1 MEKKKQGI
9 VITSVLLVC
18 LILVVIGVSFAFFT
32 YSRQGSKENTIT
44 TGSLTFVYDEQK
56 AEGNGITLNNAFP
69 MSDDEGKQLSGSNNV
84 FDFQVLAS
92 TKGESI
98 SYEVIGKKDDASTLP
113 ENVTKIY
120 LTTLS
125 GSEESE
131 VATTVKDGV
140 VTTYDELSDTQ
151 IEDQTGK
158 TLYQEVIPL
167 NQTGYQKNFRLRMW
181 LSEEASTTTNG
192 SWDYNNKTFTIRIN
206 VVANGEGVTITTPS
220 YTDTS
225 GANAPELV
233 EGMIPVVYDEE
244 KSSWVKQDLD
254 KSYAYQD
261 QIWANAVTVTEE
273 NRATYMSAPAGTEI
287 SMEDIN
293 TMWVWIPRYEYQYT
307 NLGDQYAGGTQDLPG
322 EIKINFLSG
331 TSTTP
336 SDATNYK
343 VHPAFTFGTDQLT
356 GLWYAKFETSLL
368 EQCIPKDNA
377 INANCDLTSFTLQI
391 KPSVTSWRGARI
403 STFFQSIRGMQISK
417 YATYGF
423 ANDTS
428 YDIHMSKNS
437 EWGAVAYLSQSKYG
451 KYGNPNYTGADKEV
465 AINNCSNYITGI
477 GGDTV
482 SAPSSNTTCTTNT
495 YETAKGQAA
504 STAGNITGVYDM
516 SGGTWE
522 YMMGVLA
529 DSSGAPRSGL
539 TETYNSGFNGMLNDG
554 SQYTNGINF
563 PESKYYDLYENDDST
578 NHNGDLSKTGCKKGI
593 CYGHALS
600 EVGTSNSITGWY
612 NDLYNYVFDTS
623 PWFPRGGYYVD
634 QRGAGIFSTHY
645 NGGGSGINRTTRI
658 VLISA

>member
-98 SYEVIGKKDDASTLP
+98 AYEVIGKKDDASTLP

-131 VATTVKDGV
+131 VATTIKEGM

-181 LSEEASTTTNG
+181 LSEEANTTTNG

-206 VVANGEGVTITTPS
+206 VVANGEGVTSTTPS

-233 EGMIPVVYDEE
+233 EGMIPVVYDET

-273 NRATYMSAPAGTEI
+273 NRATYMSAPAGTAI
-287 SMEDIN
+287 PMEDIN
-293 TMWVWIPRYEYQYT
+293 TMWVWIPRYEYRYT
-307 NLGDQYAGGTQDLPG
+307 NLGDQYAGGTQDQPG

-336 SDATNYK
+336 SDSTNYK
-343 VHPAFTFGTDQLT
+343 VHPAFMFGTDQLT
-356 GLWYAKFETSLL
+356 GLWYAKFETGGTLPS
-368 EQCIPKDNA
+368 ENYCRNES
-377 INANCDLTSFTLQI
+377 CDISSVVI
-391 KPSVTSWRGARI
+391 KPNVQSLTNQSVSSFFYIARSMQM
-403 STFFQSIRGMQISK
+403 STNNP
-417 YATYGF
+417 YGF
-423 ANDTS
+423 TS
-428 YDIHMSKNS
+428 TSGDLHMSKNS
-437 EWGAVAYLSQSKYG
+437 EWGTVAYLSQSRYG
-451 KYGNPNYTGADKEV
+451 KYGNSNYTGANKEV
-465 AINNCSNYITGI
+465 YQNKSSEYITGMSN
-477 GGDTV
+477 GT
-482 SAPSSNTTCTTNT
+482 PSTDIVNPQVTYDILNTGT
-495 YETAKGQAA
+495 GA
-504 STAGNITGVYDM
+504 STTGTIYGVYDM
-516 SGGTWE
+516 NGGAWE
-522 YMMGVLA
+522 SVIGVLA
-529 DSSGAPRSGL
+529 DESGNPRSGWN
-539 TETYNSGFNGMLNDG
+539 TANNSGFNGSLE
-554 SQYTNGINF
+554 SGIYNLGIAF
-563 PESKYYDLYENDDST
+563 PDKKYYDLYVSQMPSSYDINLST
-578 NHNGDLSKTGCKKGI
+578 TACQSTI
-593 CYGHALS
+593 CYGHSLS
-600 EVGTSNSITGWY
+600 ETARWY
-612 NDLYNYVFDTS
+612 YDAANFVYFSS
-623 PWFPRGGYYVD
+623 PWFVRGGYYAD
-634 QRGAGIFSTHY
+634 AYDSGIFFVSTTA
-645 NGGGSGINRTTRI
+645 GR
-658 VLISA
+658 SAANYASRFVMIP

>member
-44 TGSLTFVYDEQK
+44 TGSLTFVYDEKK
-56 AEGNGITLNNAFP
+56 AEGNGITLSNAFP
-69 MSDDEGKQLSGSNNV
+69 MSDEDGKGQSGDNNV
-84 FDFQVLAS
+84 FDFQVLA
-92 TKGESI
+92 TTQGESI
-98 SYEVIGKKDDASTLP
+98 SYEVIGKKEDSSTLP

-181 LSEEASTTTNG
+181 LSEEANTTTNG

-233 EGMIPVVYDEE
+233 EGMIPVVYDET

-377 INANCDLTSFTLQI
+377 INANCDLTSFTPQI

-529 DSSGAPRSGL
+529 DSSGAPRSGH

-600 EVGTSNSITGWY
+600 EVGTSSSITGWY
-612 NDLYNYVFDTS
+612 NDFYNYVFDTS

>member
-44 TGSLTFVYDEQK
+44 TGALTFIYDEQK
-56 AEGNGITLNNAFP
+56 AEGNGISLSNAFP

-98 SYEVIGKKDDASTLP
+98 AYEVIGKKEDSSTLP

-125 GSEESE
+125 GSEETE
-131 VATTVKDGV
+131 VATTVRDGV

-151 IEDQTGK
+151 IKDQIGK

-167 NQTGYQKNFRLRMW
+167 NQSGYQKNFRLRMW
-181 LSEEASTTTNG
+181 LSEEANTTTNG

-206 VVANGEGVTITTPS
+206 VVANGEGVTITAPS

-233 EGMIPVVYDEE
+233 EGMIPVVYDET

-261 QIWANAVTVTEE
+261 QIWANAVTVTET
-273 NRATYMSAPAGTEI
+273 NRATYMSAPAGTVI
-287 SMEDIN
+287 SMDDIN
-293 TMWVWIPRYEYQYT
+293 TMWVWIPRYEYMYT
-307 NLGDQYAGGTQDLPG
+307 NLGDQYAGGTQDQPG
-322 EIKINFLSG
+322 EIKVNFLSG

-336 SDATNYK
+336 SDSANYK

-356 GLWYAKFETSLL
+356 GLWYAKFETATT
-368 EQCIPKDNA
+368 D
-377 INANCDLTSFTLQI
+377 INCNTTANPTNCNKIMESIII
-391 KPSVTSWRGARI
+391 KPNTKSWGYVQLANVVE
-403 STFFQSIRGMQISK
+403 SIRKMKQVNYTI
-417 YATYGF
+417 YGF
-423 ANDTS
+423 GDDLDLHISRND
-428 YDIHMSKNS
+428 
-437 EWGAVAYLSQSKYG
+437 EWGSVAYLSQSKYG
-451 KYGNPNYTGADKEV
+451 KYGNPNYTGVDKEI
-465 AINNCSNYITGI
+465 AINNCQNYITGI

-482 SAPSSNTTCTTNT
+482 DATKSEITCTTNT
-495 YETAKGQAA
+495 YETLKGQAA
-504 STAGNITGVYDM
+504 STTGNIAGIYDM
-516 SGGTWE
+516 VGGSSD
-522 YMMGVLA
+522 YVMGN
-529 DSSGAPRSGL
+529 
-539 TETYNSGFNGMLNDG
+539 YNNNINNAGFG
-554 SQYTNGINF
+554 SM
-563 PESKYYDLYENDDST
+563 PEGKYYNLYTTTDPATACS
-578 NHNGDLSKTGCKKGI
+578 GSL

-600 EVGTSNSITGWY
+600 ETANWY
-612 NDLYNYVFDTS
+612 KNYFAFVNIS
-623 PWFPRGGYYVD
+623 YPWLLRGGGSNEASV
-634 QRGAGIFSTHY
+634 AGIFYTRWA
-645 NGGGSGINRTTRI
+645 NGYDSGGYATARLVI
-658 VLISA
+658 VS